1 MMNDIYSKYE
11 TVVGL
16 EIHAE
21 LITKQ
26 KMFCSCPNDPE
37 GAETNTY
44 ICPICTGQ
52 PGAMPTINIGA
63 VKQVIKVGL
72 ALHSQIAEYSKF
84 DRKNYFYPDLPKS
97 YQISQYDMPL
107 CLGGYLDL
115 YLSNDL
121 SPKRVAITRVHL
133 EEDVAKLTHGQ
144 QNTLVDFNRAGV
156 PLMELVTEP
165 VIRSGMEARLFCEGL
180 QILYK
185 TLGVSEAN
193 MEKGQ
198 MRCEANISV
207 RLKGEEKLG
216 TKVEVKNLN
225 SFRVLEKAI
234 DYETRRQIDLIEEG
248 GQVVQETRGWL
259 ENDNA
264 TISQRIKENAN
275 DYRYF
280 YEPDL
285 PRMHVWSKEDKETLF
300 DLDEVQKELP
310 KFPWDKKTYFQEA
323 YKLNSQEANLLVRD
337 AHVAQYYESL
347 TQSFKELQKGSLV
360 LEKLNRLAYNYLA
373 SDLVGLTSLQGVEVS
388 EEFIHQADYKNLIIA
403 LAEGKINSASAKK
416 ILVIITD
423 ANNQDWKKEGLDG
436 LLKEYTQNNDT
447 EALAKIVAEVLAKN
461 VKAVSEY
468 KGGKTTAIQFLLG
481 QTMAATHGKANPE
494 VLKKLLE
501 QELAKAV

>member
-1 MMNDIYSKYE
+1 MADDIYSKYE

-26 KMFCSCPNDPE
+26 KMFCSCPNNPE
-37 GAETNTY
+37 GVEPNTY
-44 ICPICTGQ
+44 ICPVCTGQ
-52 PGAMPTINIGA
+52 PGAMPTINLEA
-63 VKQVIKVGL
+63 VKQVVKVGL

-107 CLGGYLDL
+107 CLGGYLDI

-121 SPKRVAITRVHL
+121 QPKRVTITRVHL
-133 EEDVAKLTHGQ
+133 EEDVAKLAHAQ
-144 QNTLVDFNRAGV
+144 KDTLVDFNRAGV

-165 VIRSGMEARLFCEGL
+165 EIRSGMEARLFCEGL

-193 MEKGQ
+193 MERGQ

-234 DYETRRQIDLIEEG
+234 DYETRRQIDLIEKGE
-248 GQVVQETRGWL
+248 QIIQETRGWL

-264 TISQRIKENAN
+264 TISQRIKENTN

-285 PRMHVWSKEDKETLF
+285 PRMHVWSKENQNVLF
-300 DLDEVQKELP
+300 DLDTVKKELP
-310 KFPWDKKTYFQEA
+310 KLPWDKKTYFQEV
-323 YKLNSQEANLLVRD
+323 YKLNSQEANVLIRD
-337 AHVAQYYESL
+337 TNVAKYYEEL
-347 TQSFKELQKGSLV
+347 TQQFRELNAEPLM
-360 LEKLNRLAYNYLA
+360 LEKLNKLAYNYLA
-373 SDLVGLTSLQGVEVS
+373 SDLVGLASIQGAEVDEKFISLN
-388 EEFIHQADYKNLIIA
+388 DYKNLIIA
-403 LAEGKINSASAKK
+403 LAEDKINSASAKK
-416 ILVIITD
+416 ILTIITD
-423 ANNQDWKKEGLDG
+423 SNNQDWKKEGLES
-436 LLKEYTQNNDT
+436 LLKEYTQNNDE
-447 EALAKIVAEVLAKN
+447 EALTQVVAEVLTKN
-461 VKAVSEY
+461 AKAVAEY
-468 KGGKTTAIQFLLG
+468 KGGKTTVIQFLLG
-481 QTMAATHGKANPE
+481 QTMAATRGKASPE
-494 VLKKLLE
+494 TLKRLLE
-501 QELAKAV
+501 QEMGK